1 MDDIPG
7 AIEWL
12 DADTTGTLVKSIA
25 TGLLANTKFCTEYI
39 QMLAGFN

>member
-12 DADTTGTLVKSIA
+12 DADTTGTLVIA
-25 TGLLANTKFCTEYI
+25 TGLLANTKFCTGYI

>member
-12 DADTTGTLVKSIA
+12 DADTTGTLVKSESTSNNQRA
-25 TGLLANTKFCTEYI
+25 YTKLL
-39 QMLAGFN
+39 MLRLRIHN